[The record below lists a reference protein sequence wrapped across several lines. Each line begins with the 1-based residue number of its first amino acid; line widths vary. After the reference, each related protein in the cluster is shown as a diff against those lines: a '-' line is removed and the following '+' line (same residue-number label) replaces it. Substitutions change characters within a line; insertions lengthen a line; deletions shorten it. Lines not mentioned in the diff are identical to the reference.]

1 MREGTQNM
9 TEEDIQM
16 KKIVFFGGGPMGEG
30 IMGGLI
36 RGKVV
41 EPKQI
46 TVSELLPARR
56 EYLEKTHGVLT
67 TTDPAEA
74 STADVVILAVNPNQI
89 PNVTKSLKSHLSKE
103 TNVISIACGVA
114 LATLEEQLGA
124 DKKILRVMPNTL
136 IQSGNGYSAACINPN
151 VNDDDKVIIT
161 TVLNALGQTMYVT
174 ENMFETFTAFCCTGP
189 IWFYKTVEALIDAG
203 VYAGFSRAESRAM
216 VIKNMLGVAQV
227 LDATGAHP
235 ALKVDDMTSPAG
247 VTIEALQVL
256 HQERFTG
263 ALMTSVDAA
272 VKKANSIH

>member
-1 MREGTQNM
+1 MREENKYDK
-9 TEEDIQM
+9 EDIQM

-36 RGKVV
+36 RGKVA

-89 PNVTKSLKSHLSKE
+89 PNVTKSLKTHLSKE
-103 TNVISIACGVA
+103 TIVISIACGVA

-189 IWFYKTVEALIDAG
+189 
-203 VYAGFSRAESRAM
+203 
-216 VIKNMLGVAQV
+216 
-227 LDATGAHP
+227 
-235 ALKVDDMTSPAG
+235 
-247 VTIEALQVL
+247 
-256 HQERFTG
+256 
-263 ALMTSVDAA
+263 
-272 VKKANSIH
+272 

>member
-1 MREGTQNM
+1 
-9 TEEDIQM
+9 M

-41 EPKQI
+41 EPQQI

-74 STADVVILAVNPNQI
+74 ATADVV
-89 PNVTKSLKSHLSKE
+89 
-103 TNVISIACGVA
+103 
-114 LATLEEQLGA
+114 
-124 DKKILRVMPNTL
+124 ILRVMPNTL

-161 TVLNALGQTMYVT
+161 NVLNALGQTMYVT

-189 IWFYKTVEALIDAG
+189 IWFYKTVEAMIDAG
-203 VYAGFSRAESRAM
+203 VYAGFSRADSRAM

>member
-36 RGKVV
+36 RGKVA

-89 PNVTKSLKSHLSKE
+89 PNVTKSLKPHLSKE
-103 TNVISIACGVA
+103 AIVISIACGVA

-124 DKKILRVMPNTL
+124 DKKILRVMP
-136 IQSGNGYSAACINPN
+136 
-151 VNDDDKVIIT
+151 
-161 TVLNALGQTMYVT
+161 T

>member
-1 MREGTQNM
+1 M
-9 TEEDIQM
+9 
-16 KKIVFFGGGPMGEG
+16 
-30 IMGGLI
+30 
-36 RGKVV
+36 
-41 EPKQI
+41 
-46 TVSELLPARR
+46 
-56 EYLEKTHGVLT
+56 
-67 TTDPAEA
+67 
-74 STADVVILAVNPNQI
+74 
-89 PNVTKSLKSHLSKE
+89 
-103 TNVISIACGVA
+103 
-114 LATLEEQLGA
+114 
-124 DKKILRVMPNTL
+124 
-136 IQSGNGYSAACINPN
+136 
-151 VNDDDKVIIT
+151 
-161 TVLNALGQTMYVT
+161 LNALGQTMYVT

>member
-36 RGKVV
+36 RGKVA

-89 PNVTKSLKSHLSKE
+89 PNVTKSLKPHLSKE
-103 TNVISIACGVA
+103 AIVISIACGVA

-189 IWFYKTVEALIDAG
+189 IWFYKAVEALIDAG

>member
-36 RGKVV
+36 RGKVA

-89 PNVTKSLKSHLSKE
+89 PNVTKSLKPHLSKE
-103 TNVISIACGVA
+103 AIVISIACGVA

-189 IWFYKTVEALIDAG
+189 IWFYTTVEALIAAG

>member
-1 MREGTQNM
+1 
-9 TEEDIQM
+9 M

-74 STADVVILAVNPNQI
+74 STADVVIMAVNPNQI
-89 PNVTKSLKSHLSKE
+89 PNVTKVLKPHLNKE
-103 TNVISIACGVA
+103 TIVISIACGVA

>member
-36 RGKVV
+36 RGKVA

-89 PNVTKSLKSHLSKE
+89 PNVTKSLKPHLSKE
-103 TNVISIACGVA
+103 TIVISIACGVA

-161 TVLNALGQTMYVT
+161 TVLNALGQTMYVLS
-174 ENMFETFTAFCCTGP
+174 
-189 IWFYKTVEALIDAG
+189 LIH
-203 VYAGFSRAESRAM
+203 
-216 VIKNMLGVAQV
+216 I
-227 LDATGAHP
+227 
-235 ALKVDDMTSPAG
+235 
-247 VTIEALQVL
+247 
-256 HQERFTG
+256 
-263 ALMTSVDAA
+263 
-272 VKKANSIH
+272 

>member
-89 PNVTKSLKSHLSKE
+89 PNVTKVLKPHLNKE
-103 TNVISIACGVA
+103 TI
-114 LATLEEQLGA
+114 
-124 DKKILRVMPNTL
+124 
-136 IQSGNGYSAACINPN
+136 
-151 VNDDDKVIIT
+151 VII
-161 TVLNALGQTMYVT
+161 
-174 ENMFETFTAFCCTGP
+174 
-189 IWFYKTVEALIDAG
+189 
-203 VYAGFSRAESRAM
+203 SRDNPPR
-216 VIKNMLGVAQV
+216 
-227 LDATGAHP
+227 
-235 ALKVDDMTSPAG
+235 
-247 VTIEALQVL
+247 
-256 HQERFTG
+256 
-263 ALMTSVDAA
+263 
-272 VKKANSIH
+272 